1 MLNDD
6 ENQKIKENLQ
16 ELENFV
22 FNSRDIRE
30 RKRGEAVR
38 LKLLGLSN
46 QEIKNILG
54 VSTSFITQSQRK
66 YTERGIAG
74 LKIRYKRQKSYL
86 TADEKEEIS
95 GWLHDL

>member
-1 MLNDD
+1 MLTHD
-6 ENQKIKENLQ
+6 ENHKIQDNLKDLQ
-16 ELENFV
+16 NFI

-30 RKRGEAVR
+30 RTRGKAVR

-54 VSTSFITQSQRK
+54 VSTSFITDSQRK
-66 YTERGIAG
+66 YTERGVAG
-74 LKIRYKRQKSYL
+74 LKVRHKKQQIYL
-86 TADEKEEIS
+86 TDEEKEEIS